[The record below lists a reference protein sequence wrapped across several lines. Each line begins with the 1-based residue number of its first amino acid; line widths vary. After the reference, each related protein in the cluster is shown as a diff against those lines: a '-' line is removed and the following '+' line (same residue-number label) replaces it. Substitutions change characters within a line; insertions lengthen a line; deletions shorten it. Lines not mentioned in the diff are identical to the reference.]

1 MHKYGALCDEFYL
14 NMHLCTE
21 MDLPQN
27 RESILHFFE
36 QIQKRFPK
44 MSNFFARERGE
55 YCLEEE
61 KEGGKYRWVST
72 EPRRLCSGAVN
83 PDSIESAVEQHQAVL
98 QQIPF
103 ELSISHLDCE
113 SLNLTMGFDYI
124 YRGNHNEL
132 LAEALGMMPSM
143 EKLADIAGST
153 VLSYEPAIQLALDDE
168 CKTQCR
174 LAFETR
180 TTAYQVRSGEY
191 SEEPLSVYLTVRRY
205 DSLTSDESFVGE
217 LKRLSDRCEEFAD
230 AYLVDHVLRPLQQTI
245 ALK

>member
-217 LKRLSDRCEEFAD
+217 LKRLSDR
-230 AYLVDHVLRPLQQTI
+230 
-245 ALK
+245 

>member
-1 MHKYGALCDEFYL
+1 MNVVSKDQPDKGEIFVEFKDYA
-14 NMHLCTE
+14 
-21 MDLPQN
+21 
-27 RESILHFFE
+27 FFM
-36 QIQKRFPK
+36 PK
-44 MSNFFARERGE
+44 
-55 YCLEEE
+55 
-61 KEGGKYRWVST
+61 
-72 EPRRLCSGAVN
+72 
-83 PDSIESAVEQHQAVL
+83 
-98 QQIPF
+98 
-103 ELSISHLDCE
+103 
-113 SLNLTMGFDYI
+113 
-124 YRGNHNEL
+124 
-132 LAEALGMMPSM
+132 
-143 EKLADIAGST
+143 DIAGST